1 MTTRHVFVFQLNFE
15 ILYCSFRPLTRL
27 QTREKN
33 DLEIMKKTTELGS
46 EYMTLQKLLS
56 FLHAALL
63 MTGHLISYGDLT
75 RYKKIFVLIIF
86 YINVCM
92 FLKVGS

>member
-1 MTTRHVFVFQLNFE
+1 MELVRDE
-15 ILYCSFRPLTRL
+15 L
-27 QTREKN
+27 QKREELVKKKEHLIREKN